1 MGIVSPTNSWHTCV
15 ERCLIVSIRL
25 QIVPSC
31 FICCVMDVLN
41 DICSSLRLRA
51 ELYFHAA
58 LDAPFAVRLPEEER
72 HIRFHHMLSGHAH
85 VTVPGQPP
93 VALNPGDMVLVPEGA
108 SQILSSDAAARDAIP
123 LEAVLAAHPVEDD
136 ALRVGHGAPDCRILC
151 GYLGF
156 DPDILHPVLSVL
168 PPVILLKRDDATCG
182 SALHLL
188 HDEALLSGPG
198 AFFVLHRIVEILLI
212 QSLRREATAGRSA
225 NPYMEAL
232 RDPWLAKCLG
242 AIHAEPARNWSVDIL
257 ARHVGLSRSVL
268 SARFSSKVGMG
279 PSAYLTLW
287 RMTKAR
293 EMLIDTRLPIADIA
307 ERCGYASLP
316 AFNRRFTTTF
326 GIGPGRWRRQNNGVY
341 GSSAP
346 GSVAFFAARL
356 QRAG

>member
-1 MGIVSPTNSWHTCV
+1 
-15 ERCLIVSIRL
+15 
-25 QIVPSC
+25 
-31 FICCVMDVLN
+31 MDVLN

-72 HIRFHHMLSGHAH
+72 HIRFHHMLSGCAY
-85 VTVPGQPP
+85 VAVPGQPA

-123 LEAVLAAHPVEDD
+123 LEAVLAAHPVEGDT
-136 ALRVGHGAPDCRILC
+136 LRVGHGAPDCQILC

-156 DPDILHPVLSVL
+156 DPGILHPILSVL
-168 PPVILLKRDDATCG
+168 PPVILLKHDDETCG
-182 SALHLL
+182 SALQLL
-188 HDEALLSGPG
+188 RDEALLSGPG

-232 RDPWLAKCLG
+232 CDPSLAKCLR

-316 AFNRRFTTTF
+316 AFNRRFTTIF
-326 GIGPGRWRRQNNGVY
+326 GIGPGQWRKQNNGAY
-341 GSSAP
+341 DSSARR
-346 GSVAFFAARL
+346 SAASLAAEPSRL
-356 QRAG
+356 QRAC